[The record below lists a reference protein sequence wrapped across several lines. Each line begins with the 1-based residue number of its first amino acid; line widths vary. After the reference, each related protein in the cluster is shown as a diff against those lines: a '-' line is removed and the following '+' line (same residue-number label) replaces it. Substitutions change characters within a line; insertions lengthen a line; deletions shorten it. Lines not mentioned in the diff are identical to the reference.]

1 MAIWDLIELAAW
13 AGSGVLLLWMILDAV
28 RIGREFDEDIL
39 LSSREGDLEA
49 VAESSRHAEGR

>member
-28 RIGREFDEDIL
+28 RVGREFDEDIL